1 MRPFITVPA
10 ELREPDVVLGVNF
23 SKLAAG
29 KVYAAVIAESI
40 GVDGQVVSRPAVR
53 VDMFRIYKAEAAT
66 YIIIF
71 DDRPASLASSAVEGG
86 RIFYTVQSIS
96 QQT

>member
-1 MRPFITVPA
+1 MPA
-10 ELREPDVVLGVNF
+10 ELREPYIVFGVNLCE
-23 SKLAAG
+23 LAAG
-29 KVYAAVIAESI
+29 KVYFAVIAEA
-40 GVDGQVVSRPAVR
+40 VDVNWQVVFRPAVR